1 MFYYSE
7 KREKYERQNLRLLGL
22 FWEPG
27 EDYWYYA
34 QRIEMI
40 MMNNNHSTF
49 LVTLGIVM
57 TLFSVNAFSAK
68 KFLPAPKWEGFYV
81 GLNAGGIW
89 STNSTNILSSVVP
102 GSQNSSYPN
111 GATYTGMQSASGAT
125 GNLSTGNGG
134 FIGGGQI
141 GYNWQIT
148 DYLVGGLETDFQG
161 IASRHHGGSSLNT
174 TPLIGTYDEGAY
186 AFPPGEFY
194 TTTLNSSKLTNYLG
208 TLRGRVGGLATPK
221 LLLMGTA
228 GLAYGNVSSK
238 TTVTQTNNERSLF
251 TPDLAPF
258 TLDPKTVTS
267 GRYSNT
273 RLGWTA
279 GADAEWMFI
288 PNWSAKIGYLYYDL
302 GRVNYT
308 VSPIVTR
315 IPANASP
322 VIVVA
327 SQVTT
332 HFSGN
337 IIRVGISY
345 HGFS

>member
-1 MFYYSE
+1 MRNNNDCAFIVT
-7 KREKYERQNLRLLGL
+7 L
-22 FWEPG
+22 
-27 EDYWYYA
+27 A
-34 QRIEMI
+34 MI
-40 MMNNNHSTF
+40 MA
-49 LVTLGIVM
+49 
-57 TLFSVNAFSAK
+57 LFSVNAFSAK
-68 KFLPAPKWEGFYV
+68 KFLPATQWEGFYV

-89 STNSTNILSSVVP
+89 STNTTSILSSFVP
-102 GSQNSSYPN
+102 GSQSSLYPN

-125 GNLSTGNGG
+125 GNIPTGNGG

-141 GYNWQIT
+141 GYNWQLT
-148 DYLVGGLETDFQG
+148 DYWVGGLEADFQG
-161 IASRHHGGSSLNT
+161 IASRHNEGESLNT
-174 TPLIGTYDEGAY
+174 VPLVGSYDGGAY
-186 AFPPGEFY
+186 VFSPGEFY
-194 TTTLNSSKLTNYLG
+194 TTTLNSGNITHYLG
-208 TLRGRVGGLATPK
+208 TLRGRVGGLATPT
-221 LLLMGTA
+221 LLLVGTG
-228 GLAYGNVSSK
+228 GLAYGNVSSSA
-238 TTVTQTNNERSLF
+238 TITQTNNERSLF
-251 TPDLAPF
+251 APNLAPF

-322 VIVVA
+322 VVVVA
-327 SQVTT
+327 SQATMR
-332 HFSGN
+332 FSGN